1 MLRWL
6 VAILF
11 LANLL
16 AFALA
21 SGLLGALPASGE
33 REPSHLNRQIH
44 PDWLNARPL
53 SAADLA
59 EQPPVVGGPAPVAP
73 VQASSLAQ

>member
-21 SGLLGALPASGE
+21 SGRLGALPASGE
-33 REPSHLNRQIH
+33 REPSLLNRQIH
-44 PDWLNARPL
+44 PEWLNAKPV
-53 SAADLA
+53 STADAADQA
-59 EQPPVVGGPAPVAP
+59 VVGSPASAP
-73 VQASSLAQ
+73 PIQTSSIPQ

>member
-21 SGLLGALPASGE
+21 SGLFGVLPASGE
-33 REPSHLNRQIH
+33 REPSHLNRQLH
-44 PDWLNARPL
+44 PDWLTVKPI
-53 SAADLA
+53 SAADA
-59 EQPPVVGGPAPVAP
+59 ADQPVVGGPAPVAP
-73 VQASSLAQ
+73 VQASTLTQ

>member
-6 VAILF
+6 CAILF

-21 SGLLGALPASGE
+21 SGLLGGLPASGE
-33 REPSHLNRQIH
+33 LEPSHLNRQIH
-44 PDWLNARPL
+44 PEQLITKPV
-53 SAADLA
+53 STADA
-59 EQPPVVGGPAPVAP
+59 TDQAVVGGPATVTP
-73 VQASSLAQ
+73 VQASSLTQ

>member
-6 VAILF
+6 IAILV

-16 AFALA
+16 AFVLA

-44 PDWLNARPL
+44 PDWLTVTPIA
-53 SAADLA
+53 AADA
-59 EQPPVVGGPAPVAP
+59 TDQAVVGGPAPVVP
-73 VQASSLAQ
+73 VQASTLTQ